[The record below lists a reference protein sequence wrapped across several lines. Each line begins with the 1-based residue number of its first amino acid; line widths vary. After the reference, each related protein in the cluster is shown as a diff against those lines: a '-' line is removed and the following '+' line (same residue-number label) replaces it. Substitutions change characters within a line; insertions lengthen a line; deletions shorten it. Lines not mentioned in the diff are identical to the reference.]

1 MKVRMI
7 HTEAFGL
14 LPINYQGL
22 STEQWLYIKIQSKA
36 NHHSLTCNDYQWA
49 GGKTCDNPI
58 RLVNPTFPTLRIPNH
73 HGFICLQTF
82 EKNPFCTSRQ
92 ESRSLHLPRPPGV
105 ELFTAVALGRSRH
118 WQEQK
123 ELCSYPTV
131 LPRGESYPAMYC
143 NAEPKEQPNQRLCYA
158 SVSVRTKI
166 LCFTATMQLYA
177 CLSNGGITVMS
188 QNCPWKV
195 IISDLTIRFALYAVL
210 KT

>member
-58 RLVNPTFPTLRIPNH
+58 RLVNPNFPTLRIPNH
-73 HGFICLQTF
+73 RGFICLQAL
-82 EKNPFCTSRQ
+82 EKNPFCTSQQ

-105 ELFTAVALGRSRH
+105 ELFTAGALGGSRH
-118 WQEQK
+118 WSRSRKSSAPTPPFCQEEKATQ
-123 ELCSYPTV
+123 LC
-131 LPRGESYPAMYC
+131 
-143 NAEPKEQPNQRLCYA
+143 
-158 SVSVRTKI
+158 
-166 LCFTATMQLYA
+166 
-177 CLSNGGITVMS
+177 TVMLNPKNNQIKDSVMLLFLSGRKYFVSLLQCNCMHACQMVVS
-188 QNCPWKV
+188 Q
-195 IISDLTIRFALYAVL
+195 
-210 KT
+210 